1 MTTDIRGER
10 ISDAET
16 RRRLVSALK
25 LYRRRTRQLID
36 PLSYDDIHR
45 QQSAIMSPLV
55 WDVGHVGNFE
65 ELWLLRELDG
75 RAPHDPAYDQ
85 MYNPLDHP
93 RWARGDLPLLDR
105 DDAVDYSD
113 EVRGDAL
120 AILEKVDLDPNDP
133 LLRDGYVFKMV
144 IQHEAQHHE
153 TILQAL
159 DLRENLEPYSV
170 ADFVPARHVVGGPDD
185 SEQILIP
192 SGPFLAGTNE
202 RTESYDNERPQHWV
216 EVSSFGIDRFPVTNR
231 RFAEFVEAGG
241 YQRQDLWTSEGW
253 DWLTDEVVEAPQGW
267 IRQVGG
273 GWLIRRFG
281 HVLDL
286 DSDEP
291 VQHVSFHEAE
301 AFARFA
307 GGRLPTE
314 FEWEKS
320 ASWGPEAT
328 TPRIYPWGSAAATA
342 EFANVGQSRWGPAP
356 VGSYPSGVSAYGVE
370 QLLGDVYEW
379 TSSPFVG
386 YPGFTVFPYP
396 EYSEVFFEDVEYRV
410 LRGASW
416 ATSTAVTRSSFRNW
430 DYRLRRQ
437 IFSGIRLA
445 WDI

>member
-1 MTTDIRGER
+1 MTTDIRGDQLPEVE
-10 ISDAET
+10 A
-16 RRRLVSALK
+16 RRRLAAGLK
-25 LYRRRTRQLID
+25 LYRKRTRHLID
-36 PLSYDDIHR
+36 PLSYDDVHR
-45 QQSAIMSPLV
+45 QQSSIMSPLV
-55 WDVGHVGNFE
+55 WDVGHIGNFE
-65 ELWLLRELDG
+65 EFWLLRELDG
-75 RAPHDPAYDQ
+75 RAPHDPLYDE
-85 MYNPLDHP
+85 MYNPFDNP
-93 RWARGDLPLLDR
+93 RWTRGDLPLLDR
-105 DDAVDYSD
+105 DEAVEYSD

-120 AILEKVDLDPNDP
+120 AILERVDLDPNDP

-159 DLRENLEPYSV
+159 DLREDLEPYAV
-170 ADFVPARHVVGGPDD
+170 AGFAPPRHESAVDD
-185 SEQILIP
+185 SEQIRIP
-192 SGPFLAGTNE
+192 GGPFLAGTDE

-216 EVSSFGIDRFPVTNR
+216 EVSAFGIDRFPVTNR

-241 YQRQDLWTSEGW
+241 YDRRDLWTSDGW
-253 DWLTDEVVEAPQGW
+253 DWRTDEDVEAPQGW

-281 HVLDL
+281 HILDL
-286 DSDEP
+286 DLSEP

-314 FEWEKS
+314 FEWEKT

-328 TPRIYPWGSAAATA
+328 TPRIYPWGSTA
-342 EFANVGQSRWGPAP
+342 PSSELANVGQARWGPAP

-386 YPGFTVFPYP
+386 YPGFSAFPYP
-396 EYSEVFFEDVEYRV
+396 QYSEVFFDDADYRV

-430 DYRLRRQ
+430 DYRVRRQ

-445 WDI
+445 WDV